1 MGGARVTRTVVAMAD
16 LDRAIVEPRRTA
28 HEYVRDSLRHAIL
41 RGTLAGG
48 VRLVQ
53 SDLAAELGVSTT
65 PVREALRDLAS
76 EGLVQLD
83 AHRSATVKQLTWA
96 ELQEVQELCRLLEPE
111 ATRRAVKACSPAT
124 LARAEV
130 LADEMDA
137 ERADP
142 GRWADL
148 NRRFHAALMADVRGT
163 RLVAILDGLRDAVA
177 PYVGLSLQ
185 AHDNQ
190 LDQANREHRELLD
203 AFRAGDGERAA
214 ALSVR
219 HLALTAQVLER
230 SRTLL
235 EPRSDGA

>member
-1 MGGARVTRTVVAMAD
+1 MAE
-16 LDRAIVEPRRTA
+16 LDRAAQRRTA

-53 SDLAAELGVSTT
+53 SDLARELGVSTT
-65 PVREALRDLAS
+65 PVREALRDLSS

-96 ELQEVQELCRLLEPE
+96 ELQEVQEICRLLEPE
-111 ATRRAVKACSPAT
+111 ATRRAVTACTPAT

-130 LADEMDA
+130 LAEEMEA
-137 ERADP
+137 EREDP

-148 NRRFHAALMADVRGT
+148 NRRFHATLLADLRGA
-163 RLVAILDGLRDAVA
+163 RMVAILDGLRDAIA

-190 LDQANREHRELLD
+190 LEQAHKEHRELLD
-203 AFRAGDGERAA
+203 AFRAGDAGRAA

-219 HLALTAQVLER
+219 HLALTSQVLER
-230 SRTLL
+230 SHTPLD
-235 EPRSDGA
+235 PSDGS

>member
-1 MGGARVTRTVVAMAD
+1 MSQTAVAMAD
-16 LDRAIVEPRRTA
+16 LDRAAQRRTA

-53 SDLAAELGVSTT
+53 SDLARELGVSTT
-65 PVREALRDLAS
+65 PVREALRDLSS

-96 ELQEVQELCRLLEPE
+96 ELQEVQEICRLLEPE
-111 ATRRAVKACSPAT
+111 ATRRAVAACSPAT

-130 LADEMDA
+130 LAEEMEA
-137 ERADP
+137 EREDP

-148 NRRFHAALMADVRGT
+148 NRRFHATLLDDLRGT
-163 RLVAILDGLRDAVA
+163 RIVAILDGLRDAIA

-190 LDQANREHRELLD
+190 LEQAHKEHRELLD
-203 AFRAGDGERAA
+203 AFRAEDAGRAA
-214 ALSVR
+214 GLSVR
-219 HLALTAQVLER
+219 HLALTSQVLER
-230 SRTLL
+230 SRTPLD
-235 EPRSDGA
+235 PTDGS